1 MLKKAQNVGI
11 ISDTHGL
18 IRPEAMRALAGS
30 DIIIHAGDIGSPDVL
45 RTLGALAPVVA
56 VRGNTD
62 RDQWAAG
69 LPVTETVQI
78 ENMLCY
84 IIHDISRL
92 DLEPDAAG
100 IRAVI
105 SGHSHMPSISEKNG
119 VLHLNPGS
127 AGPRRFKLPVTLAR
141 ITVREGKLQPEITY
155 LM

>member
-1 MLKKAQNVGI
+1 MPKKAQNVGI

-62 RDQWAAG
+62 RDQWADR

-100 IRAVI
+100 IRAII

-141 ITVREGKLQPEITY
+141 IIVREGKLQPEITY